1 MTDQVRK
8 ILDCYRSEN
17 PGVLTNLARI
27 LNHGRLGGTGRM
39 IILPVDQG
47 SSMARAVL
55 RQILPLTIRPIIS
68 NLPLTPASTLTRR
81 CLDFSKRAQE

>member
-47 SSMARAVL
+47 SSMVQRAVL
-55 RQILPLTIRPIIS
+55 GQILPLTIRP
-68 NLPLTPASTLTRR
+68 R
-81 CLDFSKRAQE
+81 

>member
-17 PGVLTNLARI
+17 PGVQTNLARI

-47 SSMARAVL
+47 SSMVQRAVL
-55 RQILPLTIRPIIS
+55 GQILPLTIRP
-68 NLPLTPASTLTRR
+68 R
-81 CLDFSKRAQE
+81 